1 MQQINQPL
9 SNAQLEILKAF
20 SYNLSKQELVDFKE
34 TIANYF
40 AKRAVEAANRV
51 WDEKKWID
59 PDVDEM
65 LTTKMR
71 KSKK

>member
-1 MQQINQPL
+1 MQSIHQPL

-20 SYNLSKQELVDFKE
+20 SYNLSNQELVEFKE

-40 AKRAVEAANRV
+40 AKRAIEAANKA
-51 WDEKKWID
+51 WDEKKWTD
-59 PDVDEM
+59 ADVDEM

-71 KSKK
+71 KKK